1 MKEKKKK
8 RNHRNVKNLD
18 KAQTEGSNELYWCSD
33 SKDVSALWQ
42 KQPSEKKYF

>member
-1 MKEKKKK
+1 MKEKKKKK

-33 SKDVSALWQ
+33 SKDVSAL
-42 KQPSEKKYF
+42 